1 MYVATTVSGSYIFQG
16 FGTTQGEAEQAMVN
30 EINQFLGE
38 DFTQLDIMR
47 SEDFMEVEVC
57 EVSLG
62 YGMTSVRN

>member
-1 MYVATTVSGSYIFQG
+1 
-16 FGTTQGEAEQAMVN
+16 MVN

-38 DFTQLDIMR
+38 DFTQPDIMR